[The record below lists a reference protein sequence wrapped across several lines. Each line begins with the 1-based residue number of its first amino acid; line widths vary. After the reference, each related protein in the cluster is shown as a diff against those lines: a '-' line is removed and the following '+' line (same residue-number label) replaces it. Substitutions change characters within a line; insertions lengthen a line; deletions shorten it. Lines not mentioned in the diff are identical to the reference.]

1 MSLFKLSLTYLLPVY
16 YLYEYS
22 TIIWNIPLYI
32 MDLIVGM
39 FNFIYHMNIVIKTGV
54 YIITVSIS
62 MPL

>member
-1 MSLFKLSLTYLLPVY
+1 MSSFKLSLTYLLQVY

-22 TIIWNIPLYI
+22 TIMCIYMNIPLLYI

-54 YIITVSIS
+54 YIITV
-62 MPL
+62 

>member
-1 MSLFKLSLTYLLPVY
+1 
-16 YLYEYS
+16 
-22 TIIWNIPLYI
+22 

-39 FNFIYHMNIVIKTGV
+39 FNFIYHMKIVIKTGV

>member
-1 MSLFKLSLTYLLPVY
+1 MDLIVGMFNFIYHMKIVIKTGVY
-16 YLYEYS
+16 II
-22 TIIWNIPLYI
+22 TIIYI

-39 FNFIYHMNIVIKTGV
+39 FNFIYHMHIVIKTGV